1 MGPDNAEHGTK
12 AGEMPSEEGAGAH
25 RAEVHAR
32 IEREVGALP
41 EGAVSA
47 VPDLEVE
54 CVSQREHERAIELA
68 YRAVGYR
75 ERTVAELRTF
85 LERKRVG
92 PCAIDE
98 AVAELCEAGFL
109 DDARY
114 ARRFAED
121 KRELERWGAERIA
134 RDLHRRGVP
143 PDLIEAA
150 VANRSRDSELS
161 AALLV
166 LEGRL
171 TPPQD
176 DRERDRAWRLLV
188 RRGYE
193 TEIAYEAV
201 RRYERD
207 AGHGRHAA

>member
-1 MGPDNAEHGTK
+1 MDTDRAEHGSEVPGLTPADGMA
-12 AGEMPSEEGAGAH
+12 AGEASG
-25 RAEVHAR
+25 
-32 IEREVGALP
+32 LP
-41 EGAVSA
+41 TGQPEA
-47 VPDLEVE
+47 
-54 CVSQREHERAIELA
+54 VSQREHERGIELA

-98 AVAELCEAGFL
+98 AVAELSGAGFL

-114 ARRFAED
+114 AQRFAED
-121 KRELERWGAERIA
+121 KRELERWGSERIA
-134 RDLHRRGVP
+134 RDLQRRGVA

-150 VANRSRDSELS
+150 VADRSRESELRS
-161 AALLV
+161 ALILLG
-166 LEGRL
+166 ERL
-171 TPPQD
+171 APPAD
-176 DRERDRAWRLLV
+176 DRDRDRAWRLLV

-201 RRYERD
+201 RRYGRE
-207 AGHGRHAA
+207 AHGEARRAA